1 MNGPRP
7 TILLLCSRSLSLSLV
22 GAMIGFSA
30 VPQAGLPDG
39 NGGDGGD
46 GGEGGV
52 PALRQRLHDLKP
64 SNPMAYLELG
74 EEVADA
80 ACGGVGGNLDL
91 ARHLFK
97 LAAALDVPRFGRS
110 GCLALADLAEGV
122 NERRRLLALAWLLSG
137 RVSAV
142 GLADATG
149 PGTPDRIAAL
159 AVSEALSHY
168 RRGQG
173 ALALAALKEPGAM
186 ELLQAHGD
194 VLRGGTARFLADCEL
209 YRGRRRPM
217 VSHRDLV
224 TMLRLEAALL
234 SGPARNWS
242 GEILVSGGRPLIEVD
257 PGRLAETLGVD
268 TTRPYYRNG
277 RWVKKKT

>member
-1 MNGPRP
+1 MIGLRP
-7 TILLLCSRSLSLSLV
+7 TILLSLSVV

-39 NGGDGGD
+39 DEGD
-46 GGEGGV
+46 GGV
-52 PALRQRLHDLKP
+52 PALRQRLRDLKP
-64 SNPMAYLELG
+64 SNPMAYLELA

-80 ACGGVGGNLDL
+80 AGGARYLDL
-91 ARHLFK
+91 ARHLFA
-97 LAAALDVPRFGRS
+97 LAAAIDPPRLGRS
-110 GCLALADLAEGV
+110 GCLALADLAEGA
-122 NERRRLLALAWLLSG
+122 NDRRRLLALAWLLSG
-137 RVSAV
+137 RASAA

-149 PGTPDRIAAL
+149 PETHDRLAAL

-168 RRGQG
+168 RRGKG
-173 ALALAALKEPGAM
+173 ALALAALQAPGAM
-186 ELLQAHGD
+186 DLLQAHGD

-209 YRGRRRPM
+209 YRGRQRPM

-234 SGPARNWS
+234 SGPVRNWS
-242 GEILVSGGRPLIEVD
+242 GEILLSGGRPLIEVD
-257 PGRLAETLGVD
+257 PGRLAETTVVD

-277 RWVKKKT
+277 RWAKEQ